1 MITRVERVGAGTVMA
16 RRGTAHKISATTK
29 TEERNIRALLLRK
42 RVLSRGNWSSGAG
55 SAEAD
60 SRRPRQERR
69 KGDIEKPALKHE
81 QEWYRQELPVGD
93 REPDEVAEV
102 DGEREFCDRQ
112 RRFQRPVF
120 ATPPRLRF
128 SLDPVLRCPREIRFV
143 IENCLDNGARVV
155 EGKTDAKR
163 EQARKKQH
171 LFHPSVRMK
180 LALRANVKDR
190 Y

>member
-1 MITRVERVGAGTVMA
+1 MTRVERVGTGTVMA
-16 RRGTAHKISATTK
+16 RRGKAHEISATTK
-29 TEERNIRALLLRK
+29 TEKRNIRALITQK
-42 RVLSRGNWSSGAG
+42 HALSRGNWRRRAG

-102 DGEREFCDRQ
+102 DGEGQFCDRK
-112 RRFQRPVF
+112 RRFQRPIF

-128 SLDPVLRCPREIRFV
+128 SLDPVLRCPRKIRFV
-143 IENCLDNGARVV
+143 IEDRCQDRARVV
-155 EGKTDAKR
+155 E
-163 EQARKKQH
+163 
-171 LFHPSVRMK
+171 V
-180 LALRANVKDR
+180 
-190 Y
+190 